1 MDDKALRDLVR
12 DLVEREIQGG
22 GNKAASGAPP
32 STKRVPLVSR
42 TPPKAP
48 EPRDVALAKRVAEW
62 MGAKPPLPPALGT
75 WRPAGDRAFYL
86 GRTPARLGVGRAGTR
101 VRTQTL
107 IEFWADHAAARDAVW
122 SDVDP
127 EVIAKL
133 GLVPLRSAARDKREY
148 LLRPDL
154 GRRLDEESLKT
165 VREKGVKTPQVQI
178 VAADGLSAT
187 ALNVNL
193 GRVWPVLTAE
203 LQRAGVRLGTPFVI
217 RNGRVASGD
226 EVARAVDA
234 DVLCL
239 LVGERPGLKS
249 AESLGAYV
257 TWMRVRD
264 FNESMRSVVS
274 NIHQGG
280 LRPEE
285 GARQVAALCLKA
297 LRERRTG
304 VEMRS

>member
-12 DLVEREIQGG
+12 DLVEQEVARTGG
-22 GNKAASGAPP
+22 QAGLPAAA
-32 STKRVPLVSR
+32 KRVPLVSR
-42 TPPKAP
+42 PVPRGSAP
-48 EPRDVALAKRVAEW
+48 DEVALAKRVAEW

-86 GRTPARLGVGRAGTR
+86 ARTPARLGVGRAGTR
-101 VRTQTL
+101 YRTATL
-107 IEFWADHAAARDAVW
+107 LQFWTDHAAARDAVW
-122 SDVDP
+122 SDVDE
-127 EVIAKL
+127 EVIRCL
-133 GLVPLRSAARDKREY
+133 GLIALRSAARDKREF

-154 GRRLDEESLKT
+154 GRRLDEESLAL
-165 VREKGVKTPQVQI
+165 VRQKGVRSPQVQV

-193 GRVWPVLTAE
+193 PLVLPVLTAE
-203 LQRAGVRLGTPFVI
+203 LQRAGVRLGTLFVV
-217 RNGRVASGD
+217 RNGRVACGD
-226 EVARAVDA
+226 DVARAVDA

-257 TWMRVRD
+257 TWMRVKA
-264 FNESMRSVVS
+264 FNESMRSVIS
-274 NIHQGG
+274 NIHRGG
-280 LRPEE
+280 LPPEA

-297 LRERRTG
+297 LKERRTG
-304 VEMRS
+304 VSS

>member
-1 MDDKALRDLVR
+1 MDDKALRNLVR
-12 DLVEREIQGG
+12 DLVEREMGKG
-22 GNKAASGAPP
+22 AGEPAGPPAAPR
-32 STKRVPLVSR
+32 RVPLVSR
-42 TPPKAP
+42 TVPKKPDP
-48 EPRDVALAKRVAEW
+48 EDVALAKRVAEW
-62 MGAKPPLPPALGT
+62 MGGRPPLPPALGT

-101 VRTQTL
+101 VRTETL
-107 IEFWADHAAARDAVW
+107 LAFWADHAAARDAVW
-122 SDVDP
+122 SDVDE
-127 EVIAKL
+127 EVVARL
-133 GLVPLRSAARDKREY
+133 GMVPLRSAARDKREF

-154 GRRLDEESLKT
+154 GRRLDEESLAV
-165 VREKGVKTPQVQI
+165 VRAKGMKAPQVQV

-193 GRVWPVLTAE
+193 PQVLPVLTAE
-203 LQRAGVRLGTPFVI
+203 LQRAGVRLGTPFVV
-217 RNGRVASGD
+217 RNGRVACGD
-226 EVARAVDA
+226 EVARGVDA

-257 TWMRVRD
+257 TWMRVQD
-264 FNESMRSVVS
+264 FHESMRSVIS
-274 NIHQGG
+274 NIHKGG
-280 LRPEE
+280 LVPEA

-304 VEMRS
+304 V

>member
-1 MDDKALRDLVR
+1 MDEDALRQLVR
-12 DLVEREIQGG
+12 GIVEREVARTGG
-22 GNKAASGAPP
+22 AADKP

-42 TPPKAP
+42 PPLKAP
-48 EPRDVALAKRVAEW
+48 DPEDVALAKRVAEW
-62 MGAKPPLPPALGT
+62 LGGRPPLPPALGT

-86 GRTPARLGVGRAGTR
+86 GKTPARLGVGRAGTR
-101 VRTQTL
+101 VRTETL
-107 IEFWADHAAARDAVW
+107 LAFWTDHAAARDAVW
-122 SDVDP
+122 SEVDE
-127 EVIAKL
+127 EVVKRL
-133 GLVPLRSAARDKREY
+133 GMVVLRSAARDKREF

-154 GRRLDEESLKT
+154 GRRLDEESLAL
-165 VREKGVKTPQVQI
+165 VRQKGVRSPQVQV

-193 GRVWPVLTAE
+193 PIVFPALCAE
-203 LQRAGVRLGTPFVI
+203 LQRAGVRLGTPFAI
-217 RNGRVASGD
+217 RLGRVACGD
-226 EVARAVDA
+226 DVARAVDA

-264 FNESMRSVVS
+264 FNESMRSVIS
-274 NIHQGG
+274 NIHVGG

-304 VEMRS
+304 V

>member
-1 MDDKALRDLVR
+1 MDDRALRDLVR
-12 DLVEREIQGG
+12 DLVEREIGKG
-22 GNKAASGAPP
+22 AREPAGPPMAA
-32 STKRVPLVSR
+32 KRVPLVSR
-42 TPPKAP
+42 PVPKKPDP
-48 EPRDVALAKRVAEW
+48 EDVALAKRVAEW
-62 MGAKPPLPPALGT
+62 MGGKPPLPPALGT

-86 GRTPARLGVGRAGTR
+86 GKTPARLGVGRAGTR
-101 VRTQTL
+101 VRTDTL
-107 IEFWADHAAARDAVW
+107 LAFWADHAAARDAVW

-127 EVIAKL
+127 DVAARL
-133 GLVPLRSAARDKREY
+133 GLVPLRSAARDKREF

-154 GRRLDEESLKT
+154 GRRLDEESLAA
-165 VREKGVKTPQVQI
+165 VRAKGVKSPQVQV

-193 GRVWPVLTAE
+193 PRVLPVLTGE

-217 RNGRVASGD
+217 RNGRVACGD
-226 EVARAVDA
+226 DVARAVDA

-264 FNESMRSVVS
+264 FNESMRSVIS

-280 LRPEE
+280 LVPEA

-304 VEMRS
+304 V